1 MGEAAAAGPL
11 HPRTELLM
19 TVALSDLPWI
29 AIALA
34 IVASAALGGLY
45 FGVVVARP
53 YLRALG
59 RGAADAPAP
68 TVIAAVGPVVCIAAT
83 VLTSAVLVT
92 ALDLRGAAEALAFGL
107 VVGVGYLVAMTFQIA
122 INPNFPH
129 PLRYGMLN
137 APYFLL
143 SSVTSSLLLVL
154 L

>member
-1 MGEAAAAGPL
+1 MIDAF
-11 HPRTELLM
+11 
-19 TVALSDLPWI
+19 SDLDWI

-34 IVASAALGGLY
+34 IVVSAALGGVY
-45 FGVVVARP
+45 FGVVIAKP

-59 RGAADAPAP
+59 RGAADTPAP
-68 TVIAAVGPVVCIAAT
+68 TVMAAVGPVVCIAAT
-83 VLTSAVLVT
+83 VLTSAVLVA
-92 ALDLRGAAEALAFGL
+92 ALDLRGVADALEFGL